1 MDEYNREDNHTND
14 DMDLDLLVNKTKA
27 VEDSP
32 KFEKKILKE
41 KRIDDDEEVKFNFR
55 VNDDEDEDDEDD
67 GGDGDFGFKPK
78 VVSENSLEKQDLL
91 FKLKRLEGRG
101 IPLSQHYTTSSSLQE
116 LKDEYARLKKQRD
129 LDASIKF
136 QRKALVATTGAI
148 EWGNKKFSPFNILL
162 DGWSSSVN
170 DNISDYDEVFEELD
184 AKYSGS
190 GSMSPELKLLLM
202 VGGSAAM
209 FHMSNKLV
217 ANAAPDV
224 SEIMKRNPDLA
235 KSFSEAALKEETE
248 KVIQD
253 MPLNIPIP
261 TPSTAVEEEHVDV
274 DAILDSINNDS
285 PPPQISV
292 NVPTPPKKKR
302 GRPKKSKPSSGLVL

>member
-1 MDEYNREDNHTND
+1 MDEYNRDNHTND

-41 KRIDDDEEVKFNFR
+41 KKIDDDDEVKFNFR
-55 VNDDEDEDDEDD
+55 VNDEDDDDEDDEDA
-67 GGDGDFGFKPK
+67 GGDFGFKPK
-78 VVSENSLEKQDLL
+78 VSENSLEKQDLL

-101 IPLSQHYTTSSSLQE
+101 IPLSQHYTSSSSLQE

-184 AKYSGS
+184 SKYSGS

-248 KVIQD
+248 NILND

-261 TPSTAVEEEHVDV
+261 TPSTTVEEEHVDV

-285 PPPQISV
+285 PPPQLSV
-292 NVPTPPKKKR
+292 DVPPPKKKR
-302 GRPKKSKPSSGLVL
+302 GRPKKSKPSSGGLVL